1 MPSHTDLPDAG
12 RISHFDIDARLPT
25 DAQKDALAYRYF
37 VWIIPDPTVG
47 TVGQVPIPQ
56 DSTVIEVKG
65 NVDDGTS
72 ATFNIEERA
81 TLGSAGT
88 DILSSDMAAD
98 TNGEIVSSGFNN
110 DSLSADN
117 YLTIDISA
125 VSGAVTDLTIRL
137 KVRI

>member
-1 MPSHTDLPDAG
+1 MTTHTDLPDAG

-25 DAQKDALAYRYF
+25 GAQKTALAFRYIT
-37 VWIIPDPTVG
+37 WIIPNPSAG
-47 TVGQVPIPQ
+47 AVGQVPIPW
-56 DSTVIEVKG
+56 DCTVVEVKA
-65 NVDDGTS
+65 NVQSGTS

-88 DILSSDMAAD
+88 NILSSDVAAD
-98 TNGEIVSSGFNN
+98 TNGEVVSSGFNN

-125 VSGAVTDLTIRL
+125 ISGSVTDLTIRL